1 MTAQEFDVVVVG
13 SGGAGMVAALAA
25 AHRGLSTIVI
35 EKAAHYGGSTARSGG
50 GVWIPNNEI
59 LQARR
64 RQGHGA
70 SGPHVSAR
78 NHRRRRRS
86 AADRHLPRAWP
97 RDAVVRAEALAAED
111 VLGAAI
117 RRLLPRSPGWSGRR
131 TFHRA
136 KAVQRQKARSR
147 PARAGTAVRQGPAQR
162 RCDATGLR
170 AAEPAQASSTR
181 RAAQPQSGRTHD
193 VGEGDRTTPCRH
205 GTRSDRAAPD
215 RSPKGRCT
223 GTTQHR
229 ADRPLR
235 RGRGSPRRLCSGHRT
250 VGSR

>member
-1 MTAQEFDVVVVG
+1 MVG

-59 LQARR
+59 LQRDGVKDTAQAARTYL
-64 RQGHGA
+64 HGII
-70 SGPHVSAR
+70 GDVVEAR
-78 NHRRRRRS
+78 
-86 AADRHLPRAWP
+86 ADRHLPRARP

-131 TFHRA
+131 PFHRA
-136 KAVQRQKARSR
+136 EAVQRQKARCRS
-147 PARAGTAVRQGPAQR
+147 ARAGTAIRQGPAQR

-170 AAEPAQASSTR
+170 ATEPAQASSAR
-181 RAAQPQSGRTHD
+181 RAAQPQGRRTHD
-193 VGEGDRTTPCRH
+193 VGAR
-205 GTRSDRAAPD
+205 
-215 RSPKGRCT
+215 
-223 GTTQHR
+223 
-229 ADRPLR
+229 RPVRPWSVWDAL
-235 RGRGSPRRLCSGHRT
+235 
-250 VGSR
+250 